1 MKDDLSIS
9 GRPSRSSEAYE
20 YEPFRRR
27 GGCLTTY
34 LLSWIFGCAVGVFL
48 FLFRADFIVNTV
60 LLPSWTIPVGAI
72 ASGLGFIFA
81 IAIWR
86 WHRWGVFGMVML
98 VTFSLLL
105 DPTNEHPILQ
115 PLLSFAS
122 VEMFGEDFASG
133 QPILLAVL
141 ASLGLLGFLLRVEWD
156 EIEP

>member
-1 MKDDLSIS
+1 
-9 GRPSRSSEAYE
+9 
-20 YEPFRRR
+20 
-27 GGCLTTY
+27 
-34 LLSWIFGCAVGVFL
+34 
-48 FLFRADFIVNTV
+48 
-60 LLPSWTIPVGAI
+60 
-72 ASGLGFIFA
+72 
-81 IAIWR
+81 
-86 WHRWGVFGMVML
+86 MVML

-156 EIEP
+156 EMEP